1 MANANYISVTA
12 GKNAEEVNAV
22 ISEFQKAG
30 YSLNGKYVPA
40 IGMQV
45 SEKTLS
51 GIKPGNL
58 RFAEFAEIPL
68 LMQIASG
75 KAMPVIHYNTKNT
88 DTLFEQVSKSLEPN
102 YDYCKLVQ
110 INATFPDASHFE
122 KLKARFAGLKIS
134 LQVDYRQMDIDDAA
148 SKIIAYGNCIDY
160 VLIDPSRG
168 RGDLF
173 DIEKS
178 CSLYLRVKE
187 KMPDYGIVFAGG
199 FSGDNAE
206 KLLTEI
212 ADKIKTNEFSICAEG
227 NLRDK
232 ISDERW
238 GMDILNIEKV
248 KCYLQAVSKVL
259 K

>member
-1 MANANYISVTA
+1 MANMNYVSVTA
-12 GKNAEEVNAV
+12 GKNAEEANAV
-22 ISEFQKAG
+22 LSEFQKAG
-30 YSLNGKYVPA
+30 YSLNSKYVPA
-40 IGMQV
+40 LGIQA

-51 GIKPGNL
+51 GIKPQNL
-58 RFAEFAEIPL
+58 RLAEFAEISS
-68 LMQIASG
+68 LMQIANG

-88 DTLFEQVSKSLEPN
+88 DTLSEQVSKALEKN

-110 INATFPDASHFE
+110 INASFPDISHFE
-122 KLKARFAGLKIS
+122 KLKERFADLKIS
-134 LQVDYRQMDIDDAA
+134 LQVDYRQMDIDAAA

-178 CSLYLRVKE
+178 CSLYLKVKE
-187 KMPDYGIVFAGG
+187 RMPDYGVVFAGG

-206 KLLTEI
+206 QLLTEI
-212 ADKIKTNEFSICAEG
+212 ADKIKTKDFSICAEG
-227 NLRDK
+227 KLRDK
-232 ISDERW
+232 VSDEHW
-238 GMDILNIEKV
+238 GMDVLNIEKV
-248 KCYLQAVSKVL
+248 KSYLQAVSKVM